1 MSLLPEKN
9 FEDLSEWEAG
19 AIFDESSAIKQAK
32 ITFFA
37 KIAIFAVFVMQLLPC
52 KSFLKKDSVTI
63 CHLIST

>member
-19 AIFDESSAIKQAK
+19 AIFDESSTIKQAK

-37 KIAIFAVFVMQLLPC
+37 KIAIFAVFVRELPPS
-52 KSFLKKDSVTI
+52 KSRLKKI
-63 CHLIST
+63 L

>member
-19 AIFDESSAIKQAK
+19 AIFNKSLAIKQAK

-37 KIAIFAVFVMQLLPC
+37 KIAIFVVFVMQLLPS
-52 KSFLKKDSVTI
+52 KSFLKTI
-63 CHLIST
+63 L

>member
-19 AIFDESSAIKQAK
+19 AIFDKSLAIKKAK

-37 KIAIFAVFVMQLLPC
+37 KIAIFAVFVMQLLPS
-52 KSFLKKDSVTI
+52 KSFLKKI
-63 CHLIST
+63 L